1 MVNIQIPKYFNRFLS
16 KQSIKFVVVGVF
28 NTIVGFLAY
37 ALYIYFI
44 HNNYLQAL
52 VFSHVIGVA
61 NSYLWNN
68 RWTFQQRKYN
78 ARSAVK
84 FMSVYAVTF
93 FVNLFLLTILVDTIE
108 MNKLIAQAIALFL
121 TTLVSFFGHKY
132 WSFRT
137 SKNL

>member
-1 MVNIQIPKYFNRFLS
+1 MN
-16 KQSIKFVVVGVF
+16 QSFKFIIVGVL

-37 ALYIYFI
+37 AAYIYFI
-44 HNNYLQAL
+44 QNNYLHAL
-52 VFSHVIGVA
+52 IISHIVGVTH
-61 NSYLWNN
+61 SYLWNN
-68 RWTFQQRKYN
+68 RWTFQQKKYN
-78 ARSAVK
+78 AKSAVK

-93 FVNLFLLTILVDTIE
+93 FVNLFLLSILVDTID

-132 WSFRT
+132 WSFKT